1 ADAVLF
7 NYRLQNAIVRRINQ
21 DDAEYFVNAG
31 GTRQPGFELE
41 TMFWTIRPSTQGFI
55 RGIQLRSGY
64 TFSPFS
70 FAAYRNAAADY
81 SGNQLTGIP
90 EHTAVSSIYIRLP
103 ENIYIFGQHNFTSK
117 IPLNDAN
124 DVFTKPYHL
133 VQMKA

>member
-1 ADAVLF
+1 
-7 NYRLQNAIVRRINQ
+7 
-21 DDAEYFVNAG
+21 
-31 GTRQPGFELE
+31 
-41 TMFWTIRPSTQGFI
+41 TQGFI

-133 VQMKA
+133 VQMKAGWQSDANKKFSVKLFGGIDNLFNVEYSLGNDLNA